1 MKAELPVP
9 VPVAALPGEQLLALL
24 VLRLVSLVGLV
35 STTMHMRASD
45 DDACEPQRLPS
56 EVAEGMVLTVR
67 VEVSLVCLVDIILT
81 VPSGDEVSQT
91 RGCFDQRRFDQKRLA
106 PCQSAGA
113 KTARRSPG
121 PPWPLRSRPCSS
133 AN

>member
-1 MKAELPVP
+1 
-9 VPVAALPGEQLLALL
+9 
-24 VLRLVSLVGLV
+24 
-35 STTMHMRASD
+35 MRASD

-113 KTARRSPG
+113 KTARSMDCDADSDTREEG
-121 PPWPLRSRPCSS
+121 EGRRGREWGRGGGEEEGREGGREGGRET
-133 AN
+133 